1 MIVWFIFLSIR
12 AFVANNCMFYKSYL
26 SIITVINW
34 GLLFFSTNNHGTM
47 LGVSAHT
54 GFLICVYDLA
64 TAHHRSAESGATCNA
79 CLQTAAPLL
88 SLHLH
93 LPGSTPARS
102 SRQVPA
108 HLHAQELGNFIS
120 FLQKVDSSDYYA
132 MGDQA
137 QNLYVLFSPGNSSL
151 CLHGCLQSL
160 ALPPLHP
167 TAGEPCAKMSGQGN
181 GSASRSGPGE
191 WKEGDRER

>member
-64 TAHHRSAESGATCNA
+64 IAHHRSAESGATCNA

-120 FLQKVDSSDYYA
+120 FFQKVDSSGYYA

-137 QNLYVLFSPGNSSL
+137 QNVYVLFFPREQLTVFAWVPSKFSFAPSASHCRGAL
-151 CLHGCLQSL
+151 CQSAVGL
-160 ALPPLHP
+160 
-167 TAGEPCAKMSGQGN
+167 GQGN
-181 GSASRSGPGE
+181 GR
-191 WKEGDRER
+191 RETGKDDLQGQ